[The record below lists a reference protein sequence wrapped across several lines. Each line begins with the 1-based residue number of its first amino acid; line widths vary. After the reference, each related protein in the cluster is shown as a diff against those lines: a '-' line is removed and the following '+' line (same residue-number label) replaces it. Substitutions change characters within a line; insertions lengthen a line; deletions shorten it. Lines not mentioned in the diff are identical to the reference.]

1 MEKAVKRG
9 PKIAKVRAPKRSAAN
24 PSGHWAKEPMLERI
38 EVRSPAKVRE
48 IPSLSMSM
56 GMRAER
62 NAP

>member
-24 PSGHWAKEPMLERI
+24 PSGHWAKEPMLERT
-38 EVRSPAKVRE
+38 EVRSPAKVKE
-48 IPSLSMSM
+48 IPSFSMM
-56 GMRAER
+56 RGMRAER